1 MRNLLKRAQLRTH
14 DDALPAPPARS
25 TLSLLRDL
33 QFSIRQLRR
42 AKVFAAVAILTLA
55 LGIGSNAAIFSVF
68 YSVLLRPLSF
78 RDADRIV
85 IVNERAKQFPTL
97 SVSWQNLRD
106 WETQSTSFEE
116 FGAARVFTMA
126 LTGNEEPE
134 QVPSEMISGNLLH
147 LLGVNTAAGRVITA
161 SDDQPSSSAV
171 ALLGYGLWQRKYS
184 GAPDILGKSITLDRQ
199 SYTVVGILPKG
210 YELLNQTPDVV
221 IAMGPW
227 AAKLPD
233 DRSWHPG
240 IFAIARLKSDVT
252 LAQARAEMSTIAQR
266 LYEKYPNDN
275 IAIDAVVNPMHEQL
289 VSQARPALLTLLGA
303 VVFVLLIACGNIAN
317 LMLTRATAR
326 RRELSIRISLGASD
340 WQIIRQLIIEGLLLS
355 LMGAVAGVA
364 LAYALLPSLIRL
376 AGTSLPTNADVR
388 IDVHVLLFTALL
400 SICAGV
406 LFGVAPAGHVR
417 ISDLRSILNESERAG
432 VGKQARTLRNILVVS
447 EISLA
452 LLLLMGAG
460 LFVRSLNR
468 LSAVSLG
475 FSDDHILV
483 ADLQVPPPSAAPAD
497 AHRNMDFYDNTLR
510 ELHSLPGVRSAA
522 AASVL
527 PVSGQGSVIHFNIQG
542 RPPRNGSEY
551 IMANYRTIS
560 SEYFQTLR
568 IPLLQGRWIESTDRE
583 NTPPIVVINEA
594 MAKTYFPNENPIGKK
609 MQIGATPEN
618 DVPWMMIVGVV
629 GNVKQSL
636 VADMPT
642 EFYVP
647 YRQANEVL
655 PVRTMSV
662 VLRTEVDPRA
672 LIPDLRATVH
682 RVNPNQPVVKI
693 RTMEDNVAQNFSQP
707 RFRTLLL
714 VVFAGIALL
723 IAAVGVYGVMAY
735 ATVQRAG
742 EMAIRMALGCSV
754 ERVFMLVVTDGL
766 RLTLIGIVI
775 GSAFGLA
782 LSRWLKSLLFGVS
795 ATDALTLTGSILVVL
810 LAGLAATLIP
820 ARRASRIQIATMMR
834 EN

>member
-1 MRNLLKRAQLRTH
+1 
-14 DDALPAPPARS
+14 
-25 TLSLLRDL
+25 
-33 QFSIRQLRR
+33 
-42 AKVFAAVAILTLA
+42 
-55 LGIGSNAAIFSVF
+55 
-68 YSVLLRPLSF
+68 
-78 RDADRIV
+78 
-85 IVNERAKQFPTL
+85 
-97 SVSWQNLRD
+97 
-106 WETQSTSFEE
+106 
-116 FGAARVFTMA
+116 
-126 LTGNEEPE
+126 
-134 QVPSEMISGNLLH
+134 
-147 LLGVNTAAGRVITA
+147 
-161 SDDQPSSSAV
+161 
-171 ALLGYGLWQRKYS
+171 
-184 GAPDILGKSITLDRQ
+184 
-199 SYTVVGILPKG
+199 
-210 YELLNQTPDVV
+210 
-221 IAMGPW
+221 
-227 AAKLPD
+227 
-233 DRSWHPG
+233 
-240 IFAIARLKSDVT
+240 
-252 LAQARAEMSTIAQR
+252 
-266 LYEKYPNDN
+266 
-275 IAIDAVVNPMHEQL
+275 MHEQL

-303 VVFVLLIACGNIAN
+303 VIFVLLIACGNIAN

-355 LMGAVAGVA
+355 VDGRHRRSRSRLRAAA
-364 LAYALLPSLIRL
+364 LAHSPRRNVAASQRGCAHRHPRPAFHRHTLY
-376 AGTSLPTNADVR
+376 
-388 IDVHVLLFTALL
+388 
-400 SICAGV
+400 CAGV
-406 LFGVAPAGHVR
+406 FFGVAPAGNVR
-417 ISDLRSILNESERAG
+417 ISDLRSILNETERAG

-483 ADLQVPPPSAAPAD
+483 ADLQVPPPSAAAAD

-510 ELHSLPGVRSAA
+510 ELHSLPGVRSVA

-527 PVSGQGSVIHFNIQG
+527 PVSGQGAVIHFNIQG

-568 IPLLQGRWIESTDRE
+568 IPLLQGRWIESADRE

-735 ATVQRAG
+735 ATVQRSG

-754 ERVFMLVVTDGL
+754 EKVFMLVVTDGL
-766 RLTLIGIVI
+766 RLTLIGVVI
-775 GSAFGLA
+775 GTGFGLA

-795 ATDALTLTGSILVVL
+795 ATDALTLTGSILVVF

-820 ARRASRIQIATMMR
+820 ARRASRIEIATMMR

>member
-1 MRNLLKRAQLRTH
+1 VI
-14 DDALPAPPARS
+14 
-25 TLSLLRDL
+25 LSLARDL

-42 AKVFAAVAILTLA
+42 SKVFAAVAIITLA
-55 LGIGSNAAIFSVF
+55 LGIGCNTAIFSVF

-78 RDADRIV
+78 HDPDRIV
-85 IVNERAKQFPTL
+85 IVSERAKDFPIL
-97 SVSWQNLRD
+97 SVTWQNLRD

-126 LTGNEEPE
+126 LTGNGEPE
-134 QVPSEMISGNLLH
+134 QLPAQMISGNLMH
-147 LLGVNTAAGRVITA
+147 LLGVNAIAGRSITAA
-161 SDDQPSSSAV
+161 DDQPSSTAV
-171 ALLGYGLWQRKYS
+171 ALLGYGLWHRKYGGS
-184 GAPDILGKSITLDRQ
+184 TNVIGQPITLDRQ
-199 SYTVVGILPKG
+199 SYTVIGVLPKD
-210 YELLNQTPDVV
+210 YELLQKTPDVV
-221 IAMGPW
+221 TAMGPW

-240 IFAIARLKSDVT
+240 IIAIARLKTNVT

-266 LYEKYPNDN
+266 LYEKYPDTN
-275 IAIDAVVNPMHEQL
+275 IALDAVVNPMHEQL

-303 VVFVLLIACGNIAN
+303 VIFVLLIACGNIAN

-355 LMGAVAGVA
+355 IMGAIAGVA

-376 AGTSLPTNADVR
+376 AGNSLPPNADVHL
-388 IDVHVLLFTALL
+388 DVHVLLFTAIL

-406 LFGVAPAGHVR
+406 FFGVAPAGHVR
-417 ISDLRSILNESERAG
+417 ISDLRSILNETERAG
-432 VGKQARTLRNILVVS
+432 VGRQARALRNILVIS

-510 ELHSLPGVRSAA
+510 ELHSLPGVRSVA
-522 AASVL
+522 AASFL

-551 IMANYRTIS
+551 IMANYRTVS

-568 IPLLQGRWIESTDRE
+568 IPLLQGRWIEGTDRE
-583 NTPPIVVINEA
+583 NTQPIVVINEA

-609 MQIGATPEN
+609 MQIGATPDK

-655 PVRTMSV
+655 PVRIMSV
-662 VLRTEVDPRA
+662 LLRTEVDPRA

-735 ATVQRAG
+735 ATVQRG
-742 EMAIRMALGCSV
+742 SEMAIRMALGCSI
-754 ERVFMLVVTDGL
+754 EQIFMLVVRDGL

-775 GSAFGLA
+775 GTAFGLA
-782 LSRWLKSLLFGVS
+782 LGRWLKSLLFGVS
-795 ATDALTLTGSILVVL
+795 ATDAITLTGAIFVVL
-810 LAGLAATLIP
+810 IAGIAATLIP
-820 ARRASRIQIATMMR
+820 ARRASRIEIATMMR

>member
-1 MRNLLKRAQLRTH
+1 M
-14 DDALPAPPARS
+14 

-42 AKVFAAVAILTLA
+42 SKIFAVIAIVTLA
-55 LGIGSNAAIFSVF
+55 LGIGCNTAIFSVF

-78 RDADRIV
+78 HDSNRIFMV
-85 IVNERAKQFPTL
+85 FERAKDFPTL

-116 FGAARVFTMA
+116 SGAVRVFTMA
-126 LTGNEEPE
+126 LTGAEEPE
-134 QVPSEMISGNLLH
+134 QVPSEMVSGNLLH
-147 LLGVNTAAGRVITA
+147 LLGVNTIAGRGITP
-161 SDDQPSSSAV
+161 SDDRPSSPAV
-171 ALLGYGLWQRKYS
+171 ALLGYGLWQRKYGGS
-184 GAPDILGKSITLDRQ
+184 SEILGRAITLDRQ
-199 SYTVVGILPKG
+199 SYTVIGVLPQG
-210 YELLNQTPDVV
+210 YELLQQTPDVV

-227 AAKLPD
+227 ASKLPD

-240 IFAIARLKSDVT
+240 IYAIARLKPSVT
-252 LAQARAEMSTIAQR
+252 LAQARAEMSTIARR
-266 LYEKYPNDN
+266 LYQKYPDTN

-289 VSQARPALLTLLGA
+289 VSQTRPALLTLLGA
-303 VVFVLLIACGNIAN
+303 VMFVLLIACGNIAN

-340 WQIIRQLIIEGLLLS
+340 WQIIRQLIIEGLFLS
-355 LMGAVAGVA
+355 SMGAVAGVA
-364 LAYALLPSLIRL
+364 LAYILMPSLLHL
-376 AGTSLPTNADVR
+376 AGTSLPPNADVR
-388 IDVHVLLFTALL
+388 IDVHVLLFTAVL

-406 LFGVAPAGHVR
+406 FFGVAPAGHVR
-417 ISDLRSILNESERAG
+417 IDDLRSILNETERAG
-432 VGKQARTLRNILVVS
+432 GGKQARALRNILVVS
-447 EISLA
+447 EIALA

-460 LFVRSLNR
+460 LFARSLNR
-468 LSAVSLG
+468 LSAVPLG

-483 ADLQVPPPSAAPAD
+483 ADLQVPPPSAAPAE
-497 AHRNMDFYDNTLR
+497 AHRNMDFYENTLR
-510 ELHSLPGVRSAA
+510 ELHSLPGVRSVA
-522 AASVL
+522 AASFL
-527 PVSGQGSVIHFNIQG
+527 PASGQGSVIHFNIQG

-551 IMANYRTIS
+551 IMANYRTVS
-560 SEYFQTLR
+560 SEFFQTLG
-568 IPLLQGRWIESTDRE
+568 IPLLQGRWIENTDRE

-594 MAKTYFPNENPIGKK
+594 MAKTYFPNESPLGKK
-609 MQIGATPEN
+609 MQIGATPDK

-662 VLRTEVDPRA
+662 LLRTEVDPHA
-672 LIPDLRATVH
+672 LVPELRAAVH

-693 RTMEDNVAQNFSQP
+693 RTMEENVAQNFAQP

-735 ATVQRAG
+735 ATVQRTG
-742 EMAIRMALGCSV
+742 ELAIRMALGCSV
-754 ERVFMLVVTDGL
+754 DHIFMLIVRDGL
-766 RLTLIGIVI
+766 RLTLIGVGI
-775 GSAFGLA
+775 GTVLGIA
-782 LSRWLKSLLFGVS
+782 LGRWLKSLLFGVS
-795 ATDALTLTGSILVVL
+795 AADAISIIGAIVVVTAAGL
-810 LAGLAATLIP
+810 LASLIP
-820 ARRASRIQIATMMR
+820 ARRASRVEIITIMR